1 MGYELTYQASLR
13 GTTVDQL
20 DSEIEDNIG
29 YLERIEQDIFALIC
43 MDPSKVRPPK
53 KKSDEGDD
61 DCSWM
66 DNAEY
71 LAHRWNE
78 LKEQWRETHDKLTSC
93 QSAKYAVE
101 DKVRHVSLCPDCM
114 VEIEGGYNYETHQ
127 FEQKCPKC
135 GKLFKPRYYM
145 ENSEAEQDNG
155 PFAVEA
161 EVKTFHES
169 C

>member
-1 MGYELTYQASLR
+1 MGYELTYQALLR

-29 YLERIEQDIFALIC
+29 YLERIEQEIFALIC
-43 MDPSKVRPPK
+43 MDPSKVRIPK
-53 KKSDEGDD
+53 KKSDESDD

-71 LAHRWNE
+71 LAHKWNE

-93 QSAKYAVE
+93 QAAKYAVE
-101 DKVRHVSLCPDCM
+101 DKVRHVNLCPDCM
-114 VEIEGGYNYETHQ
+114 VEIESGYNHETHE

-135 GKLFKPRYYM
+135 GKLYKYRFSCQTPEEDQAYAVD
-145 ENSEAEQDNG
+145 AEI
-155 PFAVEA
+155 
-161 EVKTFHES
+161 KTYHES